1 MPEDKPKQGRTAGR
15 KSPMLSVTMPPE
27 YFAKLD
33 AIQAATD
40 GATDR
45 SATIR
50 HLIDKSYKTILRRTP
65 RTKGTDQ

>member
-50 HLIDKSYKTILRRTP
+50 HLIDKSFRALSRKRGEA
-65 RTKGTDQ
+65 KGP